1 MSRIEKTT
9 SKMILNA
16 AARAASMES
25 IDPTLDL
32 GAGNSLAA
40 FKTTIEEARAR
51 QDAYNTLLSQ
61 ADEARNLMKVAER
74 KAGAFSKRMLAAVAA
89 QYGLDS
95 NEYEKAG
102 GTRESE
108 RKRPS
113 LRPDKDPAALVKAA

>member
-1 MSRIEKTT
+1 MSRIKKTT

-16 AARAASMES
+16 AARAAGMES
-25 IDPTLDL
+25 INPTLDL

-40 FKTTIEEARAR
+40 FKTAIDEARVR

-61 ADEARNLMKVAER
+61 ADEARNLMKTAEL

-108 RKRPS
+108 RKRPV
-113 LRPDKDPAALVKAA
+113 REAVKAA